1 MQANIYISAQA
12 MATIN
17 AIQHLDYYERVSLS
31 DDPATDL
38 THHPGYYI
46 NTNALRLIELPVGA
60 TVILSLSPADAD
72 RYERHVSIPTN
83 LRGVIFSGAPN
94 LPANYAQ
101 IISYWSP
108 LSLMPYHRNA
118 LYYQNV
124 QSEYCV
130 TLSYTDGMG
139 DVDDDLPE
147 TVDTLI
153 SDSVVVVISGLA
165 ASLASLNSDHF
176 VALTIPINSDMLG
189 IELDDYRS
197 PQDYV
202 TSNSLQSETVFLRI
216 ADILASPNPDLI
228 AIAAIRSDLGDYGY
242 IY

>member
-1 MQANIYISAQA
+1 MQANIYISAEA
-12 MATIN
+12 MATVN
-17 AIQHLDYYERVSLS
+17 AIQHLDYYERISLS

-38 THHPGYYI
+38 THHPGYYL
-46 NTNALRLIELPVGA
+46 NTNALHLIGLPEGA
-60 TVILSLSPADAD
+60 KVILSLSPADAD
-72 RYERHVSIPTN
+72 RYGRHVSIPTN

-94 LPANYAQ
+94 LPVNYDQ

-130 TLSYTDGMG
+130 TLTETDGMG
-139 DVDDDLPE
+139 DAGDGLPE

-165 ASLASLNSDHF
+165 ASLTNLSSDHF
-176 VALTIPINSDMLG
+176 VALTIPINSNMLG
-189 IELDDYRS
+189 IELDGYRS
-197 PQDYV
+197 SQDYV

-228 AIAAIRSDLGDYGY
+228 AIAAIRSETDDYGY

>member
-1 MQANIYISAQA
+1 MQANIYISAEA
-12 MATIN
+12 MATVN

-38 THHPGYYI
+38 THHPGYYL
-46 NTNALRLIELPVGA
+46 NTNALHHVPLPKDA
-60 TVILSLSPADAD
+60 AIALSLSPADAD
-72 RYERHVSIPTN
+72 RYGRHVSFPTN
-83 LRGVIFSGAPN
+83 LRGVIYSGAQN
-94 LPANYAQ
+94 LPANYDQ

-108 LSLMPYHRNA
+108 LSPMPYHRNA

-130 TLSYTDGMG
+130 ALTDTDSMG
-139 DVDDDLPE
+139 DADDDLPE

-189 IELDDYRS
+189 IELAGYQS
-197 PQDYV
+197 SQDYV

-228 AIAAIRSDLGDYGY
+228 AIAAIRSEMGDYGY

>member
-12 MATIN
+12 MATVN

-31 DDPATDL
+31 DDPATEL
-38 THHPGYYI
+38 TRHPGYYL
-46 NTNALRLIELPVGA
+46 NTNALHLMELPESGK
-60 TVILSLSPADAD
+60 VILSLTPADAD
-72 RYERHVSIPTN
+72 RYGRHVSIPTN

-94 LPANYAQ
+94 LPANYDQ

-130 TLSYTDGMG
+130 TLTDTDCMG
-139 DVDDDLPE
+139 EVDDDLPE

-153 SDSVVVVISGLA
+153 SDSVVVVISDLA

-189 IELDDYRS
+189 IELDGYRS
-197 PQDYV
+197 SQDSSPVIPCNRKLYFCA
-202 TSNSLQSETVFLRI
+202 SRIFWLRP
-216 ADILASPNPDLI
+216 ILIS
-228 AIAAIRSDLGDYGY
+228 
-242 IY
+242 